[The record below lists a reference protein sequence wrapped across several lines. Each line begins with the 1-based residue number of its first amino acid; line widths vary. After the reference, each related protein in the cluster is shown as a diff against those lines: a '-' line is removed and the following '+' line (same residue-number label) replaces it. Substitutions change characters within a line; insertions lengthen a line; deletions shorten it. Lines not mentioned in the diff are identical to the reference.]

1 MSVSFFAFKI
11 PMHREPKR
19 STPMLPL
26 NKPEKNDTFS
36 DYKKELPEKEA
47 IIQNSVSKIGKEM
60 KAHKSVVLERA
71 LQEGG

>member
-1 MSVSFFAFKI
+1 
-11 PMHREPKR
+11 
-19 STPMLPL
+19 MLPL